1 MTNKVPIIKVN
12 QEIKK
17 VSTSSPYI
25 HDLVC
30 LIGGMETDEAYL
42 EPTLVTTIE
51 EARTTF
57 GDDVTIAGNSALE
70 QILGDNTVS
79 GVLVVNITNTSGD
92 TIQRNLTATKLGDA
106 ITALDLID
114 FDILY
119 VADDLTDALLKQVT
133 DFAEDRFENKNPFGY
148 VTAVNRA
155 TVAAYTTTA
164 GKVGDYCYA
173 LINQK
178 LTVNED
184 ELTLVESG
192 AFITKLIA
200 TSPITESL
208 TATVIP
214 DITGIQDVYTFGTGE
229 DGETLTGAGYL
240 MFRLIN
246 ATTNTYESVNGANN
260 NGLSLYVGR
269 VRDYLVREFSLRQFL
284 GDPSNDK
291 TIALIK
297 TECARIKNYFIG
309 LELIEGMDYDVQ
321 EKDSETVEVIINTI
335 QFAGV
340 ITEIDVYITIEVI

>member
-51 EARTTF
+51 EARTKF
-57 GDDVTIAGNSALE
+57 GDDVTIDGNSALE

-79 GVLVVNITNTSGD
+79 GVLVVNITEISGE
-92 TIQRNLTATKLGDA
+92 TAQRNITATKLSNA
-106 ITALDLID
+106 LTALDLID

-119 VADDLTDALLKQVT
+119 IASDLTDAFIETVNT
-133 DFAEDRFENKNPFGY
+133 FAARRFENKNPFGY
-148 VTAVNRA
+148 VTAVSRA
-155 TVAAYTTTA
+155 SVAAYTTTA

-178 LTVNED
+178 LTINED
-184 ELTLVESG
+184 ELSLIESG
-192 AFITKLIA
+192 AFVTKLIA
-200 TSPITESL
+200 TSPISESL
-208 TATVIP
+208 TATVVP
-214 DITGIQDVYTFGTGE
+214 DITGLQDIYTFGEGE
-229 DGETLTGAGYL
+229 DGKTLTGAGYL

-246 ATTNTYESVNGANN
+246 ATTNTYETVNGANN
-260 NGLSLYVGR
+260 NSLNLYINR
-269 VRDYLVREFSLRQFL
+269 VRDYLVREFSLRTFL
-284 GDPSNDK
+284 GDVSNDK

-297 TECARIKNYFIG
+297 TECARIKNYFIS

-321 EKDSETVEVIINTI
+321 EIDAETVEVIINSI

>member
-1 MTNKVPIIKVN
+1 MVNKVPMIKVN

-30 LIGGMETDEAYL
+30 LIGGMKTDEAYL
-42 EPTLVTTIE
+42 EPTLVETIE
-51 EARTTF
+51 EARTLF
-57 GDDVTIAGNSALE
+57 GDDVSIDGNSALE

-79 GVLVVNITNTSGD
+79 GVLVVNITEISGE
-92 TIQRNLTATKLGDA
+92 TAQRNITATKLANA

-119 VADDLTDALLKQVT
+119 VASDLTDALLKNVA
-133 DFAEDRFENKNPFGY
+133 DFAESRFENKNPFGF
-148 VTAVNRA
+148 VTAVSRA
-155 TVAAYTTTA
+155 NVSAYTTTA
-164 GKVGDYCYA
+164 GKVGDFCYA

-192 AFITKLIA
+192 AFVTKLIA
-200 TSPITESL
+200 ISPIIESF
-208 TATVIP
+208 TATVVP
-214 DITGIQDVYTFGTGE
+214 DVTGVQDVYTFGTGE
-229 DGETLTGAGYL
+229 DGAVLTGAGYL

-246 ATTNTYESVNGANN
+246 ATTNTYETVNGANN
-260 NGLSLYVGR
+260 NSLSLYVAR
-269 VRDYLVREFSLRQFL
+269 VRDYLVREFSLRTFL
-284 GDPSNDK
+284 GDANNDK

-297 TECARIKNYFIG
+297 TECARIKNEFIS

-321 EKDSETVEVIINTI
+321 EKDAETVEVIINSI

>member
-30 LIGGMETDEAYL
+30 LIGGMETDTNYL

-51 EARTTF
+51 AARTSYGT
-57 GDDVTIAGNSALE
+57 DTTIAGNSALE

-79 GVLVVNITNTSGD
+79 GVLVVNITNISGD
-92 TIQRNLTATKLGDA
+92 TAQRSVTSTKLGNA

-119 VADDLTDALLKQVT
+119 VADDLTDAFIGT
-133 DFAEDRFENKNPFGY
+133 IDTFAESRFENKNPFGFVAAVSRAN
-148 VTAVNRA
+148 VTA
-155 TVAAYTTTA
+155 YSTTA
-164 GKVGDYCYA
+164 GVVGDYCYA

-184 ELTLVESG
+184 DLTLVESG

-208 TATVIP
+208 TATVVN
-214 DITGIQDVYTFGTGE
+214 DITGLQDVYTFNTGD
-229 DGETLTGAGYL
+229 DGDVLTGVGYL

-246 ATTNTYESVNGANN
+246 ATTNTYETVNGANN
-260 NGLSLYVGR
+260 NGLSLYVAR

-297 TECARIKNYFIG
+297 TECARIKNMFIG
-309 LELIEGMDYDVQ
+309 LELIEDMTYEVQ
-321 EKDSETVEVIINTI
+321 EVDAETVEVIINSI
-335 QFAGV
+335 QFAGI

>member
-1 MTNKVPIIKVN
+1 MTNKVPTIKVN

-17 VSTSSPYI
+17 VNTFSPYI

-30 LIGGMETDEAYL
+30 LIGGMETDTNYL

-51 EARTTF
+51 EARNKYGTDTSI
-57 GDDVTIAGNSALE
+57 DGNSALE

-79 GVLVVNITNTSGD
+79 GVLVVNITNISGETAQRSVTS
-92 TIQRNLTATKLGDA
+92 TKLANA

-119 VADDLTDALLKQVT
+119 VASDLTDAFIET
-133 DFAEDRFENKNPFGY
+133 IDTFAESRFENKNPFGFVASISRAN
-148 VTAVNRA
+148 VT
-155 TVAAYTTTA
+155 AYTTTA
-164 GKVGDYCYA
+164 GLVGDYCYA

-178 LTVNED
+178 LTVVGD
-184 ELTLVESG
+184 DLTLIESG

-208 TATVIP
+208 TATVVS
-214 DITGIQDVYTFGTGE
+214 DITGLQDTYTFNTGD
-229 DGETLTGAGYL
+229 DGDVLTGVGYL
-240 MFRLIN
+240 LFRLIN
-246 ATTNTYESVNGANN
+246 ATTNTYETVNGANN
-260 NGLSLYVGR
+260 NGLSLYVAR

-284 GDPSNDK
+284 GDSSNTK

-297 TECARIKNYFIG
+297 TECARIKNQFIG
-309 LELIEGMDYDVQ
+309 LELIEDMSYDVQ
-321 EKDSETVEVIINTI
+321 EVDAETVEVIINSI
-335 QFAGV
+335 QFAGI

>member
-51 EARTTF
+51 EARTKF
-57 GDDVTIAGNSALE
+57 GDDVTIDGNSALE
-70 QILGDNTVS
+70 QILGDNIVS
-79 GVLVVNITNTSGD
+79 GVLVVNITQISGQ
-92 TIQRNLTATKLGDA
+92 TAQRNITTTKLADA

-119 VADDLTDALLKQVT
+119 VAADLTDAFIEKINT
-133 DFAEDRFENKNPFGY
+133 FAESRFENKNPFGY
-148 VTAVNRA
+148 ITAVSRA
-155 TVAAYTTTA
+155 NITAYTTTA
-164 GKVGDYCYA
+164 GKVGNYCYA

-178 LTVNED
+178 INIDED
-184 ELTLVESG
+184 ELSLIESG
-192 AFITKLIA
+192 AFVTKLIA

-214 DITGIQDVYTFGTGE
+214 DITGLQDIYTFGE
-229 DGETLTGAGYL
+229 SDDGKTLTGVGYL

-260 NGLSLYVGR
+260 NGLSLYISR
-269 VRDYLVREFSLRQFL
+269 TRDYLVREFSLRTFL

-309 LELIEGMDYDVQ
+309 LELIQGMDYDVQ
-321 EKDSETVEVIINTI
+321 EKDAETVEVIINSI
-335 QFAGV
+335 QFAGQ

>member
-30 LIGGMETDEAYL
+30 LIGAMEETTSYL

-51 EARTTF
+51 EARTKF

-92 TIQRNLTATKLGDA
+92 TVQRNLTATKLADA

-119 VADDLTDALLKQVT
+119 VADDLTDT
-133 DFAEDRFENKNPFGY
+133 FIETIDEFAESRFENKNPFGY
-148 VTAVNRA
+148 VTAVSR
-155 TVAAYTTTA
+155 TLVSDYVTTA
-164 GKVGDYCYA
+164 GKVGNYCYA

-178 LTVNED
+178 LNVNED
-184 ELTLVESG
+184 ELSLVESG
-192 AFITKLIA
+192 AFVTKLIA

-208 TATVIP
+208 TATVVP
-214 DITGIQDVYTFGTGE
+214 DITGLQDVYTFGTGE
-229 DGETLTGAGYL
+229 DGATLTGAGYL
-240 MFRLIN
+240 LFRLIN
-246 ATTNTYESVNGANN
+246 ATTNAYESVNGANN
-260 NGLSLYVGR
+260 NGLSLYISR
-269 VRDYLVREFSLRQFL
+269 VRDYLVREFSLRTFL

-297 TECARIKNYFIG
+297 TECARIKNYFIS
-309 LELIEGMDYDVQ
+309 LELIEDMAYDVQ
-321 EKDSETVEVIINTI
+321 EIDAETVEVIINSI

>member
-30 LIGGMETDEAYL
+30 LIGAMEETTSYL

-51 EARTTF
+51 EARTKF

-92 TIQRNLTATKLGDA
+92 TIQRNLTATKLADA

-119 VADDLTDALLKQVT
+119 VADDLTDT
-133 DFAEDRFENKNPFGY
+133 FIETINTFAESRFENKNPFGY
-148 VTAVNRA
+148 VTAVSRA
-155 TVAAYTTTA
+155 NVTAYTTTA

-173 LINQK
+173 IINQK
-178 LTVNED
+178 LNIDED
-184 ELTLVESG
+184 ELSLIESG
-192 AFITKLIA
+192 AFVTKLIA

-214 DITGIQDVYTFGTGE
+214 DITGLQDVYTFGTGE
-229 DGETLTGAGYL
+229 DGATLTGAGYL

-260 NGLSLYVGR
+260 NGLSLYISR

-309 LELIEGMDYDVQ
+309 LELIDDMEYDIQ
-321 EKDSETVEVIINTI
+321 EKDAETVEVIINSI

>member
-30 LIGGMETDEAYL
+30 LIGAMEETTSYL

-51 EARTTF
+51 EARTKF
-57 GDDVTIAGNSALE
+57 GDDVSIAGNSALE

-92 TIQRNLTATKLGDA
+92 TIQRNLTATKLADA

-119 VADDLTDALLKQVT
+119 VADDLTDT
-133 DFAEDRFENKNPFGY
+133 FIETINTFAESRFENKNPFGY
-148 VTAVNRA
+148 VTAVSRSNVS
-155 TVAAYTTTA
+155 TYTTTA

-173 LINQK
+173 IINQK

-184 ELTLVESG
+184 ELSLVESG
-192 AFITKLIA
+192 AFVTKLIA

-214 DITGIQDVYTFGTGE
+214 DITGLQDVYTFGTGE
-229 DGETLTGAGYL
+229 DGATLTGAGYL

-269 VRDYLVREFSLRQFL
+269 VRDYLVREFSLRTFL

-291 TIALIK
+291 TLALIK

-321 EKDSETVEVIINTI
+321 EKDAETVEVIINSI

>member
-17 VSTSSPYI
+17 ISTSSPYI
-25 HDLVC
+25 QDLVC
-30 LIGGMETDEAYL
+30 LIGAMETDDYDF
-42 EPTLVTTIE
+42 EPTLVTTIQ
-51 EARTTF
+51 EARTKF
-57 GDDVTIAGNSALE
+57 GDDATIAGNSALE

-79 GVLVVNITNTSGD
+79 GVLVVNITTMSGD
-92 TIQRNLTATKLGDA
+92 TAQRTLTATKLADA
-106 ITALDLID
+106 IEALDLID

-119 VADDLTDALLKQVT
+119 VADDLTDALLKTVT

-148 VTAVNRA
+148 VLAISRQSVS
-155 TVAAYTTTA
+155 AYSTTA

-173 LINQK
+173 VINQK

-184 ELTLVESG
+184 DLTLVESG
-192 AFITKLIA
+192 AFVTKLIA
-200 TSPITESL
+200 TSPLNESL

-214 DITGIQDVYTFGTGE
+214 DITGLQDVYTFGTGS
-229 DGETLTGAGYL
+229 DGETLTGVGYL
-240 MFRLIN
+240 MFRLVN
-246 ATTNTYESVNGANN
+246 ATINTYESVNGQNN
-260 NGLSLYVGR
+260 NGLSLYGAR
-269 VRDYLVREFSLRQFL
+269 VRDYLVREFSLRTFL
-284 GDPSNDK
+284 GDVNNDK
-291 TIALIK
+291 TLALIK

-321 EKDSETVEVIINTI
+321 KKDSETVEVIINSI

>member
-1 MTNKVPIIKVN
+1 MVNKVPVIQVN

-17 VSTSSPYI
+17 VSNSNPYI

-51 EARTTF
+51 EARTLF
-57 GDDVTIAGNSALE
+57 GDDTSIDGNAALE

-79 GVLVVNITNTSGD
+79 SVLIVNITQISGD
-92 TIQRNLTATKLGDA
+92 TAQRNITSTKLGDA
-106 ITALDLID
+106 LTALDLID

-119 VADDLTDALLKQVT
+119 IASDLTDAFIETVNT
-133 DFAEDRFENKNPFGY
+133 FAESRFENKNPFGF
-148 VTAVNRA
+148 VTSVNRA
-155 TVAAYTTTA
+155 NVSAYSTTA
-164 GKVGDYCYA
+164 GKVGDFCYA

-178 LTVNED
+178 LNVNED

-192 AFITKLIA
+192 AFVTKLIA
-200 TSPITESL
+200 TSPISESL

-214 DITGIQDVYTFGTGE
+214 DITGVQDVYTFGTGE
-229 DGETLTGAGYL
+229 DGRVLTGAGYL

-246 ATTNTYESVNGANN
+246 ATTNTYETVNGANN
-260 NGLSLYVGR
+260 NSLSLYVGR
-269 VRDYLVREFSLRQFL
+269 VRDYLVREFSLRTFL

-297 TECARIKNYFIG
+297 TECARIKNMFID
-309 LELIEGMDYDVQ
+309 LDLIEGMDYDV
-321 EKDSETVEVIINTI
+321 EKKDAETVEVIINSI
-335 QFAGV
+335 QFAGI

>member
-12 QEIKK
+12 QEIKR

-30 LIGGMETDEAYL
+30 LIGGMETDTNYL

-51 EARTTF
+51 EARTKY
-57 GDDVTIAGNSALE
+57 GSDATIEGNSALE

-79 GVLVVNITNTSGD
+79 GVLVVNITNISGD
-92 TIQRNLTATKLGDA
+92 TAQRSVTTTKLGNA

-119 VADDLTDALLKQVT
+119 VASDLTDAFIET
-133 DFAEDRFENKNPFGY
+133 INTFAESRFENKNPFGY
-148 VTAVNRA
+148 VTAVSRA
-155 TVAAYTTTA
+155 NVTAYSTTA
-164 GKVGDYCYA
+164 GTVGDYCYA

-184 ELTLVESG
+184 DLTLIESG

-208 TATVIP
+208 TATVVS
-214 DITGIQDVYTFGTGE
+214 DITGLQDTYTFNTGD
-229 DGETLTGAGYL
+229 DGDVLTGVGYL

-246 ATTNTYESVNGANN
+246 ATTNTYETVNGANN
-260 NGLSLYVGR
+260 NSLSLYVAR

-284 GDPSNDK
+284 GDPSNNK

-297 TECARIKNYFIG
+297 TECARIKNMFIG
-309 LELIEGMDYDVQ
+309 LELIDDMSYEVQ
-321 EKDSETVEVIINTI
+321 EVDAETVEVIINSI
-335 QFAGV
+335 QFAGI

>member
-57 GDDVTIAGNSALE
+57 GDDSSIDGNAALE

-79 GVLVVNITNTSGD
+79 GVLVVNITQISGE
-92 TIQRNLTATKLGDA
+92 TAQRNLTATKLGNA

-119 VADDLTDALLKQVT
+119 VASDLTDAFIT
-133 DFAEDRFENKNPFGY
+133 TIDTFAKSRFENKNPFGY
-148 VTAVNRA
+148 ITAVSR
-155 TVAAYTTTA
+155 TLVSDYVTTA
-164 GKVGDYCYA
+164 SKVGDYCYA

-184 ELTLVESG
+184 ELSLVESG
-192 AFITKLIA
+192 AFVTKLIA
-200 TSPITESL
+200 TSPLTESL

-214 DITGIQDVYTFGTGE
+214 DITGLQDVYTFGTGE
-229 DGETLTGAGYL
+229 DGEVLTGAGYL

-246 ATTNTYESVNGANN
+246 ATTNTYETVNGANN
-260 NGLSLYVGR
+260 NSLSLYVGR
-269 VRDYLVREFSLRQFL
+269 VRDYLVREFSLRTFL
-284 GDPSNDK
+284 GDANNDK
-291 TIALIK
+291 TLALIK
-297 TECARIKNYFIG
+297 TECARIKNYFIS

-321 EKDSETVEVIINTI
+321 EKDAETVEVIINSI

>member
-17 VSTSSPYI
+17 VSSSSPYI
-25 HDLVC
+25 QDLVC
-30 LIGGMETDEAYL
+30 LIGGMETDEDYL

-51 EARTTF
+51 EARTEF
-57 GDDVTIAGNSALE
+57 GNDTTIDGNAALE

-79 GVLVVNITNTSGD
+79 GVLVVNITQMSGE
-92 TIQRNLTATKLGDA
+92 TAQRNLTAAKLSSA

-119 VADDLTDALLKQVT
+119 VAADLTDT
-133 DFAEDRFENKNPFGY
+133 FIETINTFAESRFENKNPFGY
-148 VTAVNRA
+148 VTAVSRA
-155 TVAAYTTTA
+155 TVAAYSTTA
-164 GKVGDYCYA
+164 SKVGDYCYG

-184 ELTLVESG
+184 ELTLIESG
-192 AFITKLIA
+192 AFVTKLIA

-208 TATVIP
+208 TATVVSN
-214 DITGIQDVYTFGTGE
+214 ITGLQDIYTFGTGE
-229 DGETLTGAGYL
+229 DGATLTGAGYL

-246 ATTNTYESVNGANN
+246 ATTNTYETVNGANN
-260 NGLSLYVGR
+260 NGLSLYVSR
-269 VRDYLVREFSLRQFL
+269 VRDYLVREFSLRTFL

-309 LELIEGMDYDVQ
+309 LELIEGMEYDVQ
-321 EKDSETVEVIINTI
+321 EVDAETVEVIINSI